1 MLRKSKSS
9 VFKKSKKRI
18 RNKNKRKQTKKIR
31 KSFRLVTMYGGAYD
45 TNPFFRFPEDSAIFH
60 GEFST
65 IKFET
70 ISGATYNISKNPNEL
85 LKLCPPRNWKG
96 YESESETILRKMI
109 QRVRM
114 KINIANYIN
123 NTLSGMFFL
132 YGIDEVSYGRP
143 RYYGLFYLLTRIEL
157 LAVLLQSKKN
167 PKFQDNFK
175 DVNFP
180 INDSS
185 ILPGDY
191 NNYPWGY
198 LYLFDRTDRNHD
210 QILLSFIN
218 FSEKLGQV
226 KTKLLEFAPSA
237 APSEELQ
244 IQQQQE
250 IIGEIELPTSSSIKL
265 MRMLPKIEIYTP
277 PGEESRFVDL
287 YKG

>member
-1 MLRKSKSS
+1 MKKSKSNVFKKYKS
-9 VFKKSKKRI
+9 NVFKKSKKRTK
-18 RNKNKRKQTKKIR
+18 NKNKRRQTNKKYRPI
-31 KSFRLVTMYGGAYD
+31 MYGGAYD
-45 TNPFFRFPEDSAIFH
+45 RYGFIFPDSLIFRGSSI
-60 GEFST
+60 
-65 IKFET
+65 IKFR
-70 ISGATYNISKNPNEL
+70 SVGAPTYYISKNPDKL
-85 LKLCPPRNWKG
+85 LKIPDPHPTFKPMLSALIEKV
-96 YESESETILRKMI
+96 EH
-109 QRVRM
+109 M
-114 KINIANYIN
+114 KIIDV
-123 NTLSGMFFL
+123 TLRLSGMFFL